1 MSDAEETIPG
11 GHTPASMQHVH
22 EVIRLMGQIVNNA
35 KLYGPDHKVTQASL
49 ETGFKFLSGV
59 LATCQA
65 ISLTVSD
72 GVLLSDGRPIDTK
85 NPLVAAFAKQLI
97 SLDAAGFSLLQGMS
111 YEDFIRLMQLV
122 GTHPDKIKAMGGK
135 FGDVLA
141 QSNIQGIQARKVTYQ
156 RVTEEEVV
164 VSKGK
169 LEEALGG
176 SGDGTGDGLG
186 IEQIIAFLKGE
197 GTGNNEQIAGQI
209 QAMASDAGQLADL
222 ILKAADVRE
231 GSEFQGGET
240 LGDIVVGC
248 LRRAYEDLLKDPA
261 ARTQQGKKDLIKT
274 LMLLQE
280 DMIEKL
286 RAAGGENAAD
296 AIESVQA
303 AVEDMVAD
311 LKVDSLAAEYMKKR
325 KGIETTETRILKFIK
340 SHEDAKDSE
349 VFLDDLKERLIEGG
363 LTPEGWRELIVKS
376 MEGGGEGEGG
386 GALPGA
392 AELSALLQRL
402 DQTAREG
409 GAGEGT
415 GAGAGG
421 GAEGIAGVIGEI
433 NRNLDQVTAAAEQ
446 RLRAIDR
453 VAAELEAIPDRPK
466 ADDVRRI
473 REARK
478 EIFAALAE
486 LGQEFCQPLS
496 VINSSIEM
504 IKMGLLGPVSEPQKE
519 MLDLAFTSGE
529 RLKHLADKL
538 LSITGV
544 PETAT
549 PDAGIL
555 GDIYDGRP
563 PQQF

>member
-1 MSDAEETIPG
+1 MPDSDETIPG
-11 GHTPASMQHVH
+11 GHTPANLAHVQ

-35 KLYGPDHKVTQASL
+35 KLYGPDHKVTQQSL
-49 ETGFKFLSGV
+49 ETGYKFLTGV

-65 ISLTVSD
+65 ISLTISD
-72 GVLLSDGRPIDTK
+72 GILLTDGRPIDTK

-97 SLDAAGFSLLQGMS
+97 SLDSAGFSLLEGMTF
-111 YEDFIRLMQLV
+111 EDYVHLMQLL
-122 GTHPDKIKAMGGK
+122 GIHPDKLKAMGK

-141 QSNIQGIQARKVTYQ
+141 QSNIQGIQARKVSYQ

-176 SGDGTGDGLG
+176 GSGEGSGDGLG

-197 GTGNNEQIAGQI
+197 TDGNEEQVAGQLR
-209 QAMASDAGQLADL
+209 AMASDAHQLADL

-240 LGDIVVGC
+240 LGNIVVGC
-248 LRRAYEDLLKDPA
+248 LRRAYDDLLKDPSV
-261 ARTQQGKKDLIKT
+261 RTQQGKKELIKT

-286 RAAGGENAAD
+286 RAAGGENAEG
-296 AIESVQA
+296 AIESIQT
-303 AVEDMVAD
+303 AVDEMVAD

-325 KGIETTETRILKFIK
+325 KGIENTETRILKFLK
-340 SHEDAKDSE
+340 AHEDKQDSE
-349 VFLDDLKERLIEGG
+349 VFIDELKERLIDGG
-363 LTPEGWRELIVKS
+363 LSPEGWRELIVKS
-376 MEGGGEGEGG
+376 AGGEDEGG
-386 GALPGA
+386 GASLPGA
-392 AELSALLQRL
+392 AELTALLQRL
-402 DQTAREG
+402 DSTLHE
-409 GAGEGT
+409 
-415 GAGAGG
+415 GAGG
-421 GAEGIAGVIGEI
+421 TGGTGETGSGGGMSGLIAEISE
-433 NRNLDQVTAAAEQ
+433 NLDQVTAAAEQ
-446 RLRAIDR
+446 RLQTIDR
-453 VAAELEAIPDRPK
+453 AAAALEAIPDKPK
-466 ADDVRRI
+466 ADDVQRI
-473 REARK
+473 REARQQ
-478 EIFAALAE
+478 IFAALAE

-504 IKMGLLGPVSEPQKE
+504 IKMGLLGPVTDPQKE

-555 GDIYDGRP
+555 GDIYDGKP